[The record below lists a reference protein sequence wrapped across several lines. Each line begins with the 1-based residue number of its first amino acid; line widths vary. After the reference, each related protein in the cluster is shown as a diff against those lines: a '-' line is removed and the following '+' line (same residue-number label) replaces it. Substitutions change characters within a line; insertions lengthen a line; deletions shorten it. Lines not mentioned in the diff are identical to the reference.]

1 MTAPAYQY
9 SVSEFTTYPWTF
21 EQDVARYAQLGVEG
35 IEVCEFKLDR
45 ARVSEQLAMI
55 PAHNLTISSVQ
66 PQTRT
71 LFPSR
76 SQPEP
81 LHVPDRMMRFRQTI
95 ESFGAVASGLSF
107 VTNTGIP
114 PDGNIQQVIDT
125 AEREYTALA
134 DFAGEHGANIALEP
148 LNASIV
154 NTETAIWTVE
164 QGMRIIEAVDRPN
177 FGLCLDLWNIWQN
190 AHLEDAIRSAGDRI
204 FIVQVSDYRTP
215 RSFEDRHIVGQGEIP
230 FPPLLRAVH
239 ESGYRGFY
247 ELEIFSGDVPDSLW
261 KGDMETVITR
271 SRDGLDRAWQQ
282 AFSVTGRRDQ
292 SADHDGATWASGDRA
307 R

>member
-1 MTAPAYQY
+1 MTETAYQY
-9 SVSEFTTYPWTF
+9 SVSELTTYPWTF
-21 EQDVARYAQLGVEG
+21 GQDVARYAQLGVDG

-45 ARVSEQLAMI
+45 TRVSEQLAMI

-71 LFPSR
+71 LFPSH

-95 ESFGAVASGLSF
+95 ESFGAVASGVPF

-114 PDGNIQQVIDT
+114 PGGDIQEVIDT
-125 AEREYTALA
+125 AEREYRALA
-134 DFAGEHGANIALEP
+134 DFAADHGASIALEP
-148 LNASIV
+148 LNASIANV
-154 NTETAIWTVE
+154 ETAIWTVE
-164 QGMRIIEAVDRPN
+164 QGMRIIDAVDRPN
-177 FGLCLDLWNIWQN
+177 FGLCLDFWNIWQN

-204 FIVQVSDYRTP
+204 FMVQVSDYRTP
-215 RSFEDRHIVGQGEIP
+215 RSFEDRYIVGQGEIP
-230 FPPLLRAVH
+230 FPPLLRAVY

-261 KGDMETVITR
+261 KGDLEAVITR
-271 SRDGLDRAWQQ
+271 SREGLDHAWQT
-282 AFSVTGRRDQ
+282 AFRGPDRDDPG
-292 SADHDGATWASGDRA
+292 SGHEARTSASGVRA
-307 R
+307 Q